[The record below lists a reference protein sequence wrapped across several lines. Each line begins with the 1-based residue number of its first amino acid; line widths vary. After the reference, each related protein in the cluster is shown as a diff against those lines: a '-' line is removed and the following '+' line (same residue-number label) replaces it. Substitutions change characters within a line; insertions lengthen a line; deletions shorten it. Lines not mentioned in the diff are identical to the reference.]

1 MTRVLLLGGVGDAL
15 RLARRLG
22 PEHLYSLAGL
32 GKVPEDL
39 SCRVRVGGFGGAEG
53 LADFIRS
60 EGFDLLLDITHP
72 YAAQISAN
80 AAAAAR
86 LAGIPCWALRRP
98 GWQPQPGDD
107 WREVADWA
115 ALVEALAPF
124 RKPFFTLGREPLAHL
139 DEIPAHQRWTL
150 RLLDAQ
156 PEHPRA
162 RCIAAR
168 GPFTLEDERA
178 LFAAESFDVLV
189 SKNSGGNA
197 TEAKLQVARERG
209 LPVLILQRPPLP
221 EVERSFADPDTLWQA
236 LQPLL

>member
-1 MTRVLLLGGVGDAL
+1 MSELGAKLIASVRKFAAERPDYVYRNADDKHPSRSGCVYFTKD
-15 RLARRLG
+15 
-22 PEHLYSLAGL
+22 
-32 GKVPEDL
+32 GKP
-39 SCRVRVGGFGGAEG
+39 SCLIG
-53 LADFIRS
+53 
-60 EGFDLLLDITHP
+60 H
-72 YAAQISAN
+72 
-80 AAAAAR
+80 
-86 LAGIPCWALRRP
+86 
-98 GWQPQPGDD
+98 
-107 WREVADWA
+107 
-115 ALVEALAPF
+115 ALAE
-124 RKPFFTLGREPLAHL
+124 LG
-139 DEIPAHQRWTL
+139 
-150 RLLDAQ
+150 LLDAQ

-209 LPVLILQRPPLP
+209 LPVLILQRPSLP